1 VVLALLAQACT
12 GDEEDPVPAG
22 LLDADAVGGGEPD
35 TDPQLTVAVP
45 CGPDSADLW
54 IDSDGR
60 VVEYEQS
67 GREVLVGAWQAPLD
81 ATAALDAAQATMRA
95 PDCRSGRIEPDGQ
108 TWRVTPLPGFSPD
121 TLAFEAATMDRDGP
135 GTVSA
140 RAYRLVDGRLV
151 TVWVTGSDD
160 TTSVDELRRLLDA
173 QVALT
178 TEQGAA

>member
-1 VVLALLAQACT
+1 MVLALLAQACT
-12 GDEEDPVPAG
+12 GEEEDPVPAG

-35 TDPQLTVAVP
+35 TDPELTVAVP
-45 CGPDSADLW
+45 CGPDNADLW

-67 GREVLVGAWQAPLD
+67 GREVLVGAWGAPLN
-81 ATAALDAAQATMRA
+81 AAAALDAARATMQA

-108 TWRVTPLPGFSPD
+108 TWRVTPLPGFSAD
-121 TLAFEAATMDRDGP
+121 TLAFEAATTEPDGP
-135 GTVSA
+135 TTVSA

-151 TVWVTGSDD
+151 TVWVTGSDGA
-160 TTSVDELRRLLDA
+160 TSADELRRLLEE

-178 TEQGAA
+178 TEQDSG